1 MRRRRGIGPAEPDF
15 FDRILPAR
23 FRRVGGQF
31 GEGEEGREEQGHVHR
46 RGRRRW
52 GRGPGRQRG
61 RSDELSKAKP
71 EMFDAWVERGQRTVG
86 NTLKWEAAES
96 LPLSATLFTRGPP
109 GPGPV
114 ETAGRDSVEVEDEEK
129 RSLSVQQMRQ
139 AATGSSTLQVAVLLQ
154 MPSPPS
160 HTVTEAEND
169 ISVRGE
175 LAIGLVEAPW
185 TREHPSSLR
194 EGEDT
199 TIS

>member
-1 MRRRRGIGPAEPDF
+1 
-15 FDRILPAR
+15 
-23 FRRVGGQF
+23 
-31 GEGEEGREEQGHVHR
+31 
-46 RGRRRW
+46 
-52 GRGPGRQRG
+52 
-61 RSDELSKAKP
+61 
-71 EMFDAWVERGQRTVG
+71 
-86 NTLKWEAAES
+86 
-96 LPLSATLFTRGPP
+96 
-109 GPGPV
+109 
-114 ETAGRDSVEVEDEEK
+114 VEDEEK